1 MYYLSP
7 SCYQNGSGLPAF
19 RVGVMQKGYGLGGI
33 FKRIMRGVAQ
43 KLKQGL
49 AYVGKR
55 ALKTNLE
62 SLGDV
67 AAGGDLKSSLKR
79 RVQQNLDKIY
89 NKKLPLKRKVTEKKI
104 SIKPTVMK
112 KGCRIEL
119 TLQRDIFSQ
128 NDYDDSA

>member
-1 MYYLSP
+1 
-7 SCYQNGSGLPAF
+7 
-19 RVGVMQKGYGLGGI
+19 MQKGYGLGGI

-67 AAGGDLKSSLKR
+67 TAGGDLKSLLKR

-104 SIKPTVMK
+104 SIKPAVMK
-112 KGCRIEL
+112 KGCCGEL

>member
-1 MYYLSP
+1 
-7 SCYQNGSGLPAF
+7 
-19 RVGVMQKGYGLGGI
+19 
-33 FKRIMRGVAQ
+33 MRGVAP

-49 AYVGKR
+49 VNVGKR

-67 AAGGDLKSSLKR
+67 AAGGDLKSSLKMR
-79 RVQQNLDKIY
+79 TRQNLDKIF

-112 KGCRIEL
+112 KGCRGEL
-119 TLQRDIFSQ
+119 TLQRDIFSN
-128 NDYDDSA
+128 NDYDDSG

>member
-1 MYYLSP
+1 MLSKWVWITCLPSRCNAKGLWIRRYL
-7 SCYQNGSGLPAF
+7 
-19 RVGVMQKGYGLGGI
+19 
-33 FKRIMRGVAQ
+33 KRIMRGVAQ

-62 SLGDV
+62 SLGGV

-79 RVQQNLDKIY
+79 RVQQNLDKIC

-104 SIKPTVMK
+104 SIKPTAIK
-112 KGCRIEL
+112 KGCRGEL